1 MEKESYVSLRS
12 KFANWGKFQ
21 KSGKNLREVLNL
33 SIPIIQDYKQI
44 GYLVPFS
51 ISHQGNQKLMELLSS
66 WRNTNNF
73 AYPTRFFATRE
84 GTSTWF
90 NDQVIANDSRVLFWI
105 VTNEYDY
112 IGHMGLVYREEIH
125 GLEIDNVSRGSN
137 LLPGIMSSG
146 MRALELLVEEEFSVD
161 ALSLRVLASNEKAI
175 KFYEKQNY
183 KFVEKTSI
191 RIKSD
196 YEQKNSN
203 QGVPLEDF
211 FIKMEKD
218 LADINSIPNQILTAG
233 PSISNLEA
241 FYVDDAVRNG
251 WNSNHSDYLNRFELE
266 FAKRIGS
273 KYAMATSSCTGALHL
288 ALLALGI
295 GKGDEVIVPE
305 ITWVATASAVSYVG
319 ATPIFA
325 DVDPKSWTISVD
337 AIRSLITEKTKAII
351 PVHLYGYPSNM
362 DEVMSLARTH
372 NIRVIEDA
380 APAIGASIGEKMVGT
395 FGDFGCFS
403 FQGAKL
409 LVSGEG
415 GVLVTDNEELFL
427 KARKIQDHGR
437 KPGTF
442 WIEEIGH
449 KYKMNNVTG
458 ALGLGQLMRLDN
470 QILRKQRINSWYV
483 EYLSG
488 VEGLKFQNE
497 LPGSKSI
504 CWMTSIEFD
513 VDFGIDIEDL
523 MRKLKLNGVDSR
535 PVFPAISQYP
545 IWGRNLES
553 GPNAKRIGANS
564 INLPSGVKLPK
575 AAIEKVSGLVK
586 EIVSK

>member
-1 MEKESYVSLRS
+1 MTSSL
-12 KFANWGKFQ
+12 
-21 KSGKNLREVLNL
+21 
-33 SIPIIQDYKQI
+33 
-44 GYLVPFS
+44 
-51 ISHQGNQKLMELLSS
+51 
-66 WRNTNNF
+66 
-73 AYPTRFFATRE
+73 
-84 GTSTWF
+84 
-90 NDQVIANDSRVLFWI
+90 
-105 VTNEYDY
+105 
-112 IGHMGLVYREEIH
+112 
-125 GLEIDNVSRGSN
+125 
-137 LLPGIMSSG
+137 
-146 MRALELLVEEEFSVD
+146 RALEFLVEEEFSVEVI
-161 ALSLRVLASNEKAI
+161 SLRVLASNKRAI
-175 KFYEKQNY
+175 EFYENQDY
-183 KFVEKTSI
+183 TCVESTPIRVTSNFEDNI
-191 RIKSD
+191 
-196 YEQKNSN
+196 
-203 QGVPLEDF
+203 LEGIVSEDDF
-211 FIKMEKD
+211 FLKMEKN
-218 LADINSIPNQILTAG
+218 LTIINAVPNQILTAG
-233 PSISNLEA
+233 PSISNLES

-273 KYAMATSSCTGALHL
+273 RFAMATSSCTGAIHL

-295 GKGDEVIVPE
+295 GDGDEVIVPE

-325 DVDPKSWTISVD
+325 DVDPNSWTISID
-337 AIRSLITEKTKAII
+337 SIRSLITEKTKAII

-362 DEVMSLARTH
+362 EEIMSLAK
-372 NIRVIEDA
+372 NFNLRVVEDA
-380 APAIGASIGEKMVGT
+380 APAIGASFGETSVGT

-415 GVLVTDNEELFL
+415 GVLVTDDEELFL
-427 KARKIQDHGR
+427 KAKKIQDHGR

-449 KYKMNNVTG
+449 KYKMNNITG
-458 ALGLGQLMRLDN
+458 ALGLGQLLRLDN
-470 QILRKQRINSWYV
+470 QILRKQRINSWYT
-483 EYLSG
+483 EFLTG

-497 LPGSKSI
+497 VPGSKSI

-513 VDFGIDIEDL
+513 SALGVDIEDL
-523 MRKLKLNGVDSR
+523 MRRLKMDGVDSR

-545 IWGRNLES
+545 IWGRNHEA

-575 AAIEKVSGLVK
+575 AAIEKVSGLIR